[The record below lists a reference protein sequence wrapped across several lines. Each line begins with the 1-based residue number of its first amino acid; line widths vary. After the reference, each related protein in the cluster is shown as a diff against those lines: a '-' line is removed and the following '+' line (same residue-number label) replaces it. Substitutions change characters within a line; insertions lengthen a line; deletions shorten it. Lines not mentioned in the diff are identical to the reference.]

1 MSKMMLQYSMDTT
14 SEAEKVRGI
23 MHMHAKDV
31 KVDKQIRATGVYG
44 LVNFY
49 TVTGMF
55 LKKENAEIA
64 RKEIDERL
72 EDKDIW
78 KSLS

>member
-1 MSKMMLQYSMDTT
+1 MPKMMLQYPVDKKKD
-14 SEAEKVRGI
+14 ADKVRGI
-23 MHMHAKDV
+23 MHMHTKHV

-44 LVNFY
+44 LVEYY

-55 LKKENAEIA
+55 IKKDNAEIA
-64 RKEIDERL
+64 RKEINERL